1 MCFSLKHGISKF
13 LRGSPKSPEEKPVP
27 SARTAAPAAPT
38 TAAPAAATPGDDKKS
53 RDSSP
58 VETSMRKSPAKELEQ
73 EAGKAPII
81 LQQARWF
88 FVHVHVNVTKI
99 F

>member
-27 SARTAAPAAPT
+27 SARTAAPAAPAAPT
-38 TAAPAAATPGDDKKS
+38 TAAPTAATPGDDKKS

-73 EAGKAPII
+73 EAGNAPVIPQ
-81 LQQARWF
+81 LAL
-88 FVHVHVNVTKI
+88 
-99 F
+99 